1 MKVEYLDFITF
12 CVGSLADA
20 LNKSASQVYN
30 ALRSSGVLN
39 NYIIPCYDVL
49 HVIQYL
55 IFYHSLAQL
64 HCEHE
69 FMKPVQLLQRVM
81 GFRRGG
87 FRTGGIV
94 GVRMHD
100 VGVQGIAQSSCALEL
115 QPAVVDG
122 ASSGVA
128 QNTERLDRPQ
138 GGGAMPPCF
147 RVQILVGA
155 VVLVA
160 KFMFFNQTRHCVSVG
175 FQIMAIA

>member
-1 MKVEYLDFITF
+1 MAGVVVTVPIIDDGLSDACDIVQQQHAQIAGRTGAFF
-12 CVGSLADA
+12 GGAAVGPS
-20 LNKSASQVYN
+20 VF
-30 ALRSSGVLN
+30 GVPKL
-39 NYIIPCYDVL
+39 L
-49 HVIQYL
+49 HT
-55 IFYHSLAQL
+55 AG
-64 HCEHE
+64 CEHE
-69 FMKPVQLLQRVM
+69 FMQPVQLLQCVM

-94 GVRMHD
+94 GIRMHD
-100 VGVQGIAQSSCALEL
+100 IGVQGIAQSSCALEL

-128 QNTERLDRPQ
+128 QNTERLDRAQ

-160 KFMFFNQTRHCVSVG
+160 KFMLFDQTRHCAPVG